1 MQGIGTAL
9 EKRRL
14 EDDEAGS
21 ITETRSGGPRH
32 GGLNLE
38 EEFRKRDET
47 ADMQLREQEC
57 QEQERLEQQRR
68 HQGLEEE

>member
-1 MQGIGTAL
+1 VQGIGTAL

-21 ITETRSGGPRH
+21 ITETRSGDPHH

-38 EEFRKRDET
+38 EEFRKRYEM
-47 ADMQLREQEC
+47 AEMHLWEQER